1 MKIAL
6 AIPIYLRG
14 QVANKALSI
23 TLAHYAASGVDVHIC
38 GSEGKLSKQFAKPFL
53 SNRVKYVEVP
63 QARFCKISAGN
74 DFLRKKFN
82 DSLSTFGKD
91 YDWYCLAGADD
102 IVPHSVFT
110 QLSER
115 TDPVMAGVS
124 MKESL
129 YVWDMF
135 NNMGFQIFLKYAK
148 KLGLLPGINCFNAR
162 AMEVSEWK
170 PYQRHGCETGAE
182 LYFRDNGKVVALPG
196 HVVML
201 KEGTV
206 LNSISHILKHHKY
219 RILDRPKVQTVLQY
233 LA

>member
-14 QVANKALSI
+14 QVANKALST

-53 SNRVKYVEVP
+53 SKRVKYMEVP
-63 QARFCKISAGN
+63 QARFCKSSAGD

-102 IVPHSVFT
+102 IVPHSVFA
-110 QLSER
+110 QLGER

-124 MKESL
+124 MKEPL
-129 YVWDMF
+129 YVWDMH
-135 NNMGFQIFLKYAK
+135 NGMGFQIFLKYGK
-148 KLGLLPGINCFNAR
+148 QLGLLPGINCFNAE
-162 AMEVSEWK
+162 AMTASDWK
-170 PYQRHGCETGAE
+170 PYQLHGCETGAE
-182 LYFRDNGKVVALPG
+182 RYFRQHGKVVALPG

-201 KEGTV
+201 KEGVV
-206 LNSISHILKHHKY
+206 LNSINHILKSHKH
-219 RILDRPKVQTVLQY
+219 RMMDRHKVKTVQQY